1 MAPKR
6 QRTKNVLE
14 AFSRLRC
21 QDLASRRLRVVCYA
35 RALHC
40 RGGRLVRIWP
50 LTGEWAELD
59 PAAASSRGFE
69 AGAVECGI
77 FAVLL
82 VQDLSVLG
90 VACGVLCA
98 RASRGAE

>member
-1 MAPKR
+1 MALAAP
-6 QRTKNVLE
+6 NILE
-14 AFSRLRC
+14 RFL
-21 QDLASRRLRVVCYA
+21 QDLSSQRLRVCA
-35 RALHC
+35 HALHY

-90 VACGVLCA
+90 VACGVFCA
-98 RASRGAE
+98 RASRGAT

>member
-1 MAPKR
+1 M
-6 QRTKNVLE
+6 
-14 AFSRLRC
+14 
-21 QDLASRRLRVVCYA
+21 VCYA

-50 LTGEWAELD
+50 LTGEWANG
-59 PAAASSRGFE
+59 AGWKASNWGG
-69 AGAVECGI
+69 AGAVASKI

-98 RASRGAE
+98 RALRDAE